1 MNSKKKNRE
10 FVGFSGDDLVK
21 AVVNDKL
28 ELVQIDFQE
37 VDFNP
42 EDAYILEEMIVIAV
56 NNALRN
62 ANYELKAVNEEKV
75 EKD

>member
-1 MNSKKKNRE
+1 MTSKKKNRE

-21 AVVNDKL
+21 AVVNDKF

-42 EDAYILEEMIVIAV
+42 EEAYILEEMIVIAV

-62 ANYELKAVNEEKV
+62 AKNELNAMITERV
-75 EKD
+75 E